1 MWKITFCHGSILGL
15 TVLNIKSKIN
25 FFQKSL
31 ILSVEDIKKVIT
43 RLPSL
48 LSLTPK
54 NIQPKSDLLRQTL
67 GMRTSELQEIV
78 LRYPC
83 ILTYSMSNTYQK
95 IKFFTEYLNC
105 TTVQNRRL
113 LNLKWSRSQMTD
125 MPDSYNNL

>member
-1 MWKITFCHGSILGL
+1 MQ
-15 TVLNIKSKIN
+15 SKIN

-54 NIQPKSDLLRQTL
+54 NIQPKSDILRQTL